1 MTQQD
6 RPTMAPFGIPITA
19 SGVQE
24 VWDTFVKPEQDED
37 RPQSAEMRM
46 LMGILRW
53 VSTTL
58 EALEEQD
65 AADAEEAETG
75 ERPDSGHAAT
85 MHVRVKPA
93 VDEDEW
99 ETALE
104 KATGQWGRR
113 LEVVLTALSMLPP
126 PGKRGGMLAAFAG
139 EEIEDPLRV
148 ENALK
153 IARFAADEDRD
164 IPGVDR

>member
-1 MTQQD
+1 MAQQD
-6 RPTMAPFGIPITA
+6 RPKMAPFGIPITA

-24 VWDTFVKPEQDED
+24 VWDAFVKPEQDED
-37 RPQSAEMRM
+37 YPQSAEMRM

-53 VSTTL
+53 ASTTL

-85 MHVRVKPA
+85 MHVHIKPA

-99 ETALE
+99 EAAVETVTAR
-104 KATGQWGRR
+104 WDRR
-113 LEVVLTALSMLPP
+113 LDLVERAIKMMPLS
-126 PGKRGGMLAAFAG
+126 GHRGGLAEAFLG
-139 EEIEDPLRV
+139 EGREPQPMEK
-148 ENALK
+148 ALK
-153 IARFAADEDRD
+153 IARFAADGHRD
-164 IPGVDR
+164 IPGVDL